1 MKAWITTPQ
10 ITSLLDTL
18 YADAKDNDPAVH
30 HAAREGGATYQSE
43 ADYYRAVRK
52 AYMPVGREFGIF
64 LYCLVRSSKAK
75 AVVEFGTSFGIST
88 IYLV

>member
-64 LYCLVRSSKAK
+64 SIAWLEAQKQKRWWNSARPLASRP
-75 AVVEFGTSFGIST
+75 FI
-88 IYLV
+88 